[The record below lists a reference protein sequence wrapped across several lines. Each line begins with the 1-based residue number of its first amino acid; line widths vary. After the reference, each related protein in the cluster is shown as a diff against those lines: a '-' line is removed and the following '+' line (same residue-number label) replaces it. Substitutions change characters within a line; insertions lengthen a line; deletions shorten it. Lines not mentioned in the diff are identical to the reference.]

1 VPSKAGSSA
10 YDYGFLGL
18 TLIGGA
24 FAAATYKGPA
34 QGMGGAAPPPK
45 AAAASAGAAT
55 GDNTKETAAWIAKWR
70 KNMAAGGKA
79 APAAKE
85 AMAPNAMDAAAWIQ
99 AWKNKMG
106 KK

>member
-1 VPSKAGSSA
+1 
-10 YDYGFLGL
+10 
-18 TLIGGA
+18 
-24 FAAATYKGPA
+24 
-34 QGMGGAAPPPK
+34 
-45 AAAASAGAAT
+45 
-55 GDNTKETAAWIAKWR
+55 
-70 KNMAAGGKA
+70 MAAGGKA